1 MEIDRDRRVLAS
13 NKRRIRNGLAFWLA
27 TAFAVAT
34 GTVTAPVF
42 AQEMTSA
49 PNSSATS
56 QNTNAPAQV
65 PATLSMVPGTQIQVR
80 TADSLSALD
89 DGYGG
94 HFIGV
99 LVQPVVVDGWVV
111 ARTGQYIV
119 GEAVATE
126 KNSKVRLRLNQ
137 LILVDGELVRIET
150 AGVAMALNAPPQSL
164 VSFSVTTAAS
174 VSTSRGRVAF
184 KPVTAEDYT
193 NFPLGN
199 APTKIPFGYDPP
211 CCVDQHGYGQF
222 AGDGY
227 GYEYYYGAGYVPPPI
242 QIRYYGWHGNRW
254 GW

>member
-1 MEIDRDRRVLAS
+1 MEFDRDRKVMASKFERWRRDFAFSAAAMLAVGFGFTTTS
-13 NKRRIRNGLAFWLA
+13 
-27 TAFAVAT
+27 T
-34 GTVTAPVF
+34 F
-42 AQEMTSA
+42 AQEAADTV
-49 PNSSATS
+49 ATVVAA

-65 PATLSMVPGTQIQVR
+65 PAAFSLVPGTQIHVR

-111 ARTGQYIV
+111 ARAGQYIV
-119 GEAVATE
+119 GEAVAAD

-150 AGVAMALNAPPQSL
+150 ASVTMPLHAPPQSL
-164 VSFSVTTAAS
+164 VSFSLTTAAS

-184 KPVTAEDYT
+184 KPVTAEGYT

>member
-1 MEIDRDRRVLAS
+1 MEFDRDRKVMASKFERWRRDFAFSAAAMLAVGFGFMTTS
-13 NKRRIRNGLAFWLA
+13 A
-27 TAFAVAT
+27 
-34 GTVTAPVF
+34 F
-42 AQEMTSA
+42 AQEAADTVA
-49 PNSSATS
+49 AVVAA

-65 PATLSMVPGTQIQVR
+65 PATLSLVPGTQIQVR
-80 TADSLSALD
+80 TADYLSALD
-89 DGYGG
+89 DGYVG

-99 LVQPVVVDGWVV
+99 LVQPVAVDGWVV
-111 ARTGQYIV
+111 ARAGQYIV
-119 GEAVATE
+119 GEAVAAD

-137 LILVDGELVRIET
+137 LILVDGELVPIET

-164 VSFSVTTAAS
+164 VSFSLTTAAS

-199 APTKIPFGYDPP
+199 APTKIPLGYDPP